1 MKKIAALLAV
11 VFFVG
16 VCWCSAPPAF
26 AAGDS
31 ALTLSDRTM
40 PRPVANVQTRLIKKS
55 YLAETE
61 DGFMRVAY
69 DTSDS
74 ENPEIVVEYYD
85 DQMNYLRGGTV
96 PIELPI
102 WGGFYAG
109 KDAYYIVEGQNNE
122 AEDNSA
128 EVIRVIKYDKNWKR
142 LGAAAVTSDPN
153 RFGGEVRYPF
163 DVGNV
168 SIAEAG
174 GNLFI
179 ATGHE
184 GYVDSN
190 IGQGHQGLLIIAVDT
205 DTMTASFAASNL
217 QHSFSQCLARE
228 GNDIYHYEQ
237 SEGRECTQLSAYDAT
252 TRKSTG
258 FCAVFDYGGER
269 TDSWAVPCYA
279 SVDDVAVSAS
289 NVLGIGTSI
298 DQTQY
303 ANVTAE
309 TAHNIY
315 LTVTPRNDLTKAGT
329 RQIWLTDYQGDG
341 HTFTGLNLTKINDDR
356 FLVCWEEKES
366 EEDQEGGIPLGDPS
380 DPLSH
385 WRMHYLFINGS
396 GDVISDVFT
405 QRASLCDCHPIV
417 KNGKVV
423 YFASLYNTLDFY
435 TIDGSTGAFTKKVHR
450 PCGEHASWDFADGVL
465 SVEGTGEITMSREVI
480 YKPSLS
486 YTFSAGYHYYDD
498 DTWKYIR
505 DDVSEVRIS
514 EGISVVGDLFFN
526 SFANM
531 TKVTLPESLV
541 KIGSYA
547 FAACTSLESLQI
559 PDGVTEFGTRIIT
572 PGKISAKCTSPAIQY
587 AKNSKL
593 SYTEQ
598 HKIGEPVYTWL
609 TDNKECKGWA
619 PCEYNPKHGR
629 KEIAQAIIQD
639 GWYVAEFTKKGFEK
653 QMKKRGEDDPWWP
666 NPGMVDLT
674 GDIGLEV
681 DDLKAKEYTGSP
693 RKQKLDVWTYDDNL
707 TEGTD
712 YQLTYENNV
721 DVGRATVI
729 ITGIGKYYG
738 SVKKTFKIIPK
749 RTSLTS
755 VKKAKRAMKVKWKK
769 QDVQTTGYEIQYSRN
784 SWFYPAK
791 TVKIK
796 SNKITRKTIKKLKSK
811 KQYYVQVR
819 TYTDLDGKTYYS
831 KWSKTMKVKVK

>member
-1 MKKIAALLAV
+1 
-11 VFFVG
+11 
-16 VCWCSAPPAF
+16 
-26 AAGDS
+26 
-31 ALTLSDRTM
+31 M
-40 PRPVANVQTRLIKKS
+40 PRPVDNVRTGYIRKS
-55 YLAETE
+55 FLTETG
-61 DGFMRVAY
+61 DGYMRVAY
-69 DTSDS
+69 DKSDA
-74 ENPEIVVEYYD
+74 ENPEILVEYYD
-85 DQMNYLRGGTV
+85 AQMNYLSGGTMAL
-96 PIELPI
+96 ELPI

-109 KDAYYIVEGQNNE
+109 QDAYYLVEGQNNE

-142 LGAAAVTSDPN
+142 LGAASITSDPN
-153 RFGGEVRYPF
+153 IFGGQVRYPF
-163 DVGNV
+163 DAGNV
-168 SIAEAG
+168 TMAEAG
-174 GNLFI
+174 GTLFI

-184 GYVDSN
+184 GYVDSSV
-190 IGQGHQGLLIIAVDT
+190 GQGHQGLLVITVDT
-205 DTMTASFAASNL
+205 DSMTGSFARANL
-217 QHSFSQCLARE
+217 YHSFAQCLALQD
-228 GNDIYHYEQ
+228 NDLYLYEQ
-237 SEGRECTQLSAYDAT
+237 SEGNERTQLTAYDAST
-252 TRKSTG
+252 METTG
-258 FCAVFDYGGER
+258 FCGVLDYGGER

-279 SVDDVAVSAS
+279 SVDDVAVSAA

-303 ANVTAE
+303 ANVSSK

-315 LTVTPRNDLTKAGT
+315 LTVTPRDDLTKAGT
-329 RQIWLTDYQGDG
+329 RQIWLTDYEGDG
-341 HTFTGLNLTKINDDR
+341 HAFTGLNMTRINDDR
-356 FLVCWEEKES
+356 FLVCWEERES
-366 EEDQEGGIPLGDPS
+366 QEDQEGGIPLGDPS

-385 WRMHYLFINGS
+385 WTMHYLFINGS
-396 GDVISDVFT
+396 GDVVSDEFT

-417 KNGKVV
+417 EDGKAV
-423 YFASLYNTLDFY
+423 YFASSYNTLDFY
-435 TIDGSTGAFTKKVHR
+435 TIDGSTGAFTKKEHR
-450 PCGEHASWDFADGVL
+450 VGGEHISWDFEDGAL
-465 SVEGTGEITMSREVI
+465 SFAGTGEITTNHSSI
-480 YKPSLS
+480 YKTALS
-486 YTFSAGYHYYDD
+486 STGGGNYSYNS
-498 DTWKYIR
+498 DTSWKYIR
-505 DDVSEVRIS
+505 DDVSEVRIG
-514 EGISVVGDLFFN
+514 EGISSIGESEFQTFSSL
-526 SFANM
+526 
-531 TKVTLPESLV
+531 TKVDLPQSLV
-541 KIGSYA
+541 KIGSRA
-547 FAACTSLESLQI
+547 FYRCDELSSITV
-559 PDGVTEFGTRIIT
+559 PTGVTEFGEDIFWNGYVSGVS
-572 PGKISAKCTSPAIQY
+572 GKHISDVRVYAICTAPVIQY
-587 AKNSKL
+587 CADNNIS
-593 SYTEQ
+593 SSPQ

-609 TDNKECKGWA
+609 TDNKERKGWA

-755 VKKAKRAMKVKWKK
+755 VKKAKKAMKVKWKK
-769 QDVQTTGYEIQYSRN
+769 QAVQTTGYEIQYSRN

-791 TVKIK
+791 KVKIK